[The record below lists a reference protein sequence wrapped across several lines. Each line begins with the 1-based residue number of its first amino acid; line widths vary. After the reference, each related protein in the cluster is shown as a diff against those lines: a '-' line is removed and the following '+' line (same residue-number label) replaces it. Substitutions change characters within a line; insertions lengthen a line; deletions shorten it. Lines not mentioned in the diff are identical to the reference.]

1 MIKSTEKRSVV
12 REIEVYEALGATV
25 GFPTLLWFGEW
36 ADMYCIVIDYRGCKL
51 ERLRSN
57 LPEYF
62 DAQTVA
68 MFAIQMVRLNTHTSL
83 LCIVN
88 PLLSR
93 LVSLSICILSGSSMA
108 TSNRT
113 ISLWVPKHPAALE
126 FVE

>member
-1 MIKSTEKRSVV
+1 MV
-12 REIEVYEALGATV
+12 RGM
-25 GFPTLLWFGEW
+25 G
-36 ADMYCIVIDYRGCKL
+36 DMYCIVIDYRGCKL